1 MQTRSRLATLSTS
14 FASPSR
20 RSTRASRRWC
30 AMAVVEAVAVGA
42 ADVAVAV
49 EVIMVEVVCSSFSPT
64 KQTSAQYTDNC
75 R

>member
-1 MQTRSRLATLSTS
+1 
-14 FASPSR
+14 
-20 RSTRASRRWC
+20 
-30 AMAVVEAVAVGA
+30 MAVVEAVAVGA